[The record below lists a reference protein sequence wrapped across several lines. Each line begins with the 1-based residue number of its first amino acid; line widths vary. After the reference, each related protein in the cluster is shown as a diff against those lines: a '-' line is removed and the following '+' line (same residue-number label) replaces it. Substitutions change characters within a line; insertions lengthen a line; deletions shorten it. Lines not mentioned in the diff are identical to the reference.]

1 MTTPDAQPLR
11 DVEPAAPPTA
21 SPTASDTGPAD
32 AVLET
37 ALAKLEAKRR
47 EYDALHDKYL
57 RLGAEFE
64 NHKRLAARERE
75 QQALFA
81 NEELLKE
88 WLPVVDNIE
97 RALHH
102 ATTHTAPAA
111 VVEGWALILKQ
122 CREVLD
128 RAGVTVIE
136 SLGRPF
142 NPEWHQAIARRE
154 SGDAESNTI
163 LEEAQRGYLMNG
175 RLLRPA
181 LVVVAARPAEAGHS
195 KQRHA
200 DKSRMKEEDHHG

>member
-21 SPTASDTGPAD
+21 SDADPAD
-32 AVLET
+32 TSPET
-37 ALAKLEAKRR
+37 ATTRLEAKRR

-102 ATTHTAPAA
+102 ARQNRAPAA
-111 VVEGWALILKQ
+111 VVDGWALILKQ
-122 CREVLD
+122 CQEVLG
-128 RAGVTVIE
+128 RAGVTAIE
-136 SLGRPF
+136 SLGQPF

-154 SGDAESNTI
+154 SGDAENNTI
-163 LEEAQRGYLMNG
+163 FEEAQRGYLMNG

-195 KQRHA
+195 KQRHV
-200 DKSRMKEEDHHG
+200 DEIRMKEEDRNG

>member
-32 AVLET
+32 ASPET
-37 ALAKLEAKRR
+37 ATTRLEAKRR

-64 NHKRLAARERE
+64 NHKRLAARERD
-75 QQALFA
+75 QLLLFA

-102 ATTHTAPAA
+102 ARHNRAPAA
-111 VVEGWALILKQ
+111 VVDGWALILKQ
-122 CREVLD
+122 CQEALS
-128 RAGVTVIE
+128 RAGVTAID

-142 NPEWHQAIARRE
+142 DPQLHQAMARRE
-154 SGDAESNTI
+154 ADGATDGEI
-163 LEEAQRGYLMNG
+163 LEEAQRGYLING

-181 LVVVAARPAEAGHS
+181 LVVVAARPADA
-195 KQRHA
+195 
-200 DKSRMKEEDHHG
+200 SRANH